1 MANIPNWTANGDWF
15 DVCKCNIPCPCEFA
29 QAPTTGD
36 CDGILAWHIRKGAYG
51 DVPLDG
57 LTVVAVGHFDGNI
70 WDGARIAM
78 GIFID
83 ERANAAQRAA
93 LQMIFGGE
101 AGGWP
106 AQFAKGIAEVRGI
119 EFARIDFD
127 VAGDLSSWR
136 VSSPGKFEGRAEAL
150 TGPTTLPGQRVQTIN
165 PPGSEVGPGDHVV
178 ATWGVATTDQVSHY
192 GFSWNRSG
200 KSSKHI
206 PFRWSGPS

>member
-15 DVCKCNIPCPCEFA
+15 DVCKCNVPCPCEFG

-36 CDGILAWHIRKGAYG
+36 CDGILAWHIRDGKYG

-57 LTVVAVGHFDGNI
+57 CTVVALGRFEGNI
-70 WDGARIAM
+70 WEGARISA

-83 ERANAAQRAA
+83 ERANPAQREA
-93 LQMIFGGE
+93 LQMIFGGN

-106 AQFAKGIAEVRGI
+106 AQLAKSFAEVRGI

-136 VSSPGKFEGRAEAL
+136 VSSPGKFEGRADAL

-165 PPGSEVGPGDHVV
+165 PPGSEVGPNAV
-178 ATWGVATTDQVSHY
+178 ATWGVATVDRVSHY
-192 GFSWNRSG
+192 GFDWNRSG

-206 PFRWSGPS
+206 PFKWSGPA